1 MSIRGNSFHNKNLN
15 KLIQDFLHQQFKLFV
30 SWLGDLSVFFSLL
43 CCCCCCS
50 CNCCWCWC
58 CCCCCC
64 WCCFGFVV
72 VVVVVVVIV
81 VVFAA
86 AAGVVV
92 VAVVVVVV
100 VHPVS
105 MWNCWS
111 RWGLQAVV
119 VAASGS
125 SGGAKGGDQQT
136 RPSSSRWPPAH
147 SLYTMLCLGK
157 DTYRRRPVRY
167 RPLMLRCPFLWLLL
181 LQLPDPV
188 CHWISGEEEEK
199 PSRNKPIE
207 CRNTAK
213 WYFW

>member
-1 MSIRGNSFHNKNLN
+1 ML
-15 KLIQDFLHQQFKLFV
+15 LLLLMLF
-30 SWLGDLSVFFSLL
+30 WFCR
-43 CCCCCCS
+43 CCCGCCCY
-50 CNCCWCWC
+50 CCCFCCRCWSC

-64 WCCFGFVV
+64 CCG
-72 VVVVVVVIV
+72 
-81 VVFAA
+81 ASR
-86 AAGVVV
+86 
-92 VAVVVVVV
+92 
-100 VHPVS
+100 VHVKLLVQ
-105 MWNCWS
+105 M
-111 RWGLQAVV
+111 G
-119 VAASGS
+119 AASS
-125 SGGAKGGDQQT
+125 RSGGIWIIWGSKRGDQQT